1 MRWIF
6 LLTLIMAAVPLAV
19 DPAFAAGLRIDDNGR
34 P

>member
-6 LLTLIMAAVPLAV
+6 LLILLLAV
-19 DPAFAAGLRIDDNGR
+19 APIAADPAFAAGLRIDDNGR